1 MFVVCISDREEREER
16 GSVFPPCNDKDFL
29 WLEDGEPA
37 VDAAISL
44 VVALSV
50 SQVRLC
56 KHLYKLVYISH
67 LMHLNY
73 YIYSESMRDNVSKLR
88 RCSFFAMN
96 DNAINKSCRASQLS
110 LCRCLW
116 T

>member
-37 VDAAISL
+37 LDAAMSL

-50 SQVRLC
+50 SPSLNSQ
-56 KHLYKLVYISH
+56 ISFVKTV
-67 LMHLNY
+67 
-73 YIYSESMRDNVSKLR
+73 DNCVAL
-88 RCSFFAMN
+88 
-96 DNAINKSCRASQLS
+96 
-110 LCRCLW
+110 
-116 T
+116 

>member
-50 SQVRLC
+50 S
-56 KHLYKLVYISH
+56 HISH
-67 LMHLNY
+67 LMQLNY
-73 YIYSESMRDNVSKLR
+73 YIYSDLLVL
-88 RCSFFAMN
+88 F
-96 DNAINKSCRASQLS
+96 KSLQEFDGQH
-110 LCRCLW
+110 
-116 T
+116 

>member
-29 WLEDGEPA
+29 WPEDGEPA

-50 SQVRLC
+50 SQVRFVFIGSSW
-56 KHLYKLVYISH
+56 KL
-67 LMHLNY
+67 
-73 YIYSESMRDNVSKLR
+73 
-88 RCSFFAMN
+88 
-96 DNAINKSCRASQLS
+96 
-110 LCRCLW
+110 
-116 T
+116 